1 MIQIGQTAA
10 DAAAAALR
18 YMEQRVGGTAGI
30 IIVSRDGEAGMAF
43 NSEHM
48 PWAQVK
54 GGYTSY
60 GMSKG
65 EIKTVKK
72 KAGRTESI
80 IGSPDKTYDDISTI
94 ASTAEA
100 TIPTDQQDSGI
111 VSLGM
116 DAGASGNDVHINM

>member
-1 MIQIGQTAA
+1 MLQIGQTAA

-30 IIVSRDGEAGMAF
+30 IILSRDGESGVAF
-43 NSEHM
+43 NSNHM

-54 GGYTSY
+54 GGITSY

-65 EIKTVKK
+65 EIKTAKRRV
-72 KAGRTESI
+72 GRSDSFI
-80 IGSPDKTYDDISTI
+80 ASPEKTYNKISTVTS
-94 ASTAEA
+94 AAESDV
-100 TIPTDQQDSGI
+100 PLDHPDSGV

-116 DAGASGNDVHINM
+116 EAGASGNDVYVNM